1 MKKLFLTLTAC
12 ILTLG
17 LWAAD
22 VSVTE
27 KFTRVTQS
35 GSSGA
40 AGSDWTGD
48 VCNWTNKFARRGT
61 NDKLNGNQCTWIT
74 LNGSDIRGYIITTDL
89 EGGIKAVSFNY
100 GQFGA
105 EASTIL
111 KWQVSAVGTTTTSH
125 TIERDG
131 DLGGNTGTDGDSYSH
146 TFSCKE
152 NAQLEILN
160 KSEMDNGDMPA
171 NGKAR
176 LLVGDITITPYLLY
190 RNKDVTVGLKQRGYV
205 NRSSNDFINN
215 TAGEGSIVFSSSDES
230 VAKVNPETGVITP
243 VSVGDAII
251 TATWSE
257 GASTTYTLH
266 VVDGIIAENFSKV
279 AKLSQVTTEATWHG
293 DLFDWRV
300 LQVRR
305 GTDDTIGLAPRIQAT
320 ALRSNAGSTLI
331 SANKVE
337 GGVKHIAL
345 DWRQW
350 GKAGSATK
358 MNIKFYYSDDK
369 DNWGDAVASQEVGV
383 ATASTPFVFNE
394 DVTGGAKNAY
404 LKMEYTAD
412 AAIVAVMGAMKITP
426 YLLYTTKEATLDTRG
441 SEALSFKN
449 EDLIDNTGATVT
461 YSIEDY
467 GGLFAEDIEIAA
479 DGTVT
484 VADRYQTA
492 DVTVQA
498 KWSDVTTTYTLH
510 VIGKADANAHF
521 VNAEENKTLLDFA
534 FNNPVVKA
542 AGSANAVYSSEFDTV
557 ATVDPASGTVT
568 PVAPGTTTI
577 TATIPENDNFQGAV
591 VSYTLHIAAPNFY
604 VVGSAVGGWNPNQV
618 PVYADSYTISN
629 LAAGSYQMKI
639 TRNGTWDG
647 DDNVFGYD
655 ALTKANIIAGI
666 TRGTGGDNDNIKFT
680 LAEAGDVTITYVH
693 GELFKV
699 EGNFTPQVVKIVGDK
714 AVIGAWEYNDGIT
727 LVPAENK
734 LTASATVELTEDYY
748 EFQLVD
754 NGTWKGKWI
763 NNDNDKYYLTRSVLS
778 VNNLEY
784 GKQNLVITPD
794 VAGNYTF
801 TWTYGTGELTVEFP
815 DLPAPVYYLAGSMFG
830 DGDWGETKQL
840 MTEIDGV
847 WSKTVTFEST
857 DYKEFKIVRSVEGI
871 HVISQDWFGLATY
884 QNITATTSDLVIGSG
899 DSNIGITPSRTGDYG
914 FTFDPDGNKLSVTF
928 PTATAVD
935 ETDVKAKAEK
945 KVVNGQLIIMKNGVR
960 YNVIGQAL

>member
-1 MKKLFLTLTAC
+1 
-12 ILTLG
+12 
-17 LWAAD
+17 
-22 VSVTE
+22 
-27 KFTRVTQS
+27 
-35 GSSGA
+35 
-40 AGSDWTGD
+40 
-48 VCNWTNKFARRGT
+48 
-61 NDKLNGNQCTWIT
+61 
-74 LNGSDIRGYIITTDL
+74 
-89 EGGIKAVSFNY
+89 
-100 GQFGA
+100 
-105 EASTIL
+105 
-111 KWQVSAVGTTTTSH
+111 
-125 TIERDG
+125 
-131 DLGGNTGTDGDSYSH
+131 
-146 TFSCKE
+146 
-152 NAQLEILN
+152 
-160 KSEMDNGDMPA
+160 
-171 NGKAR
+171 
-176 LLVGDITITPYLLY
+176 
-190 RNKDVTVGLKQRGYV
+190 
-205 NRSSNDFINN
+205 
-215 TAGEGSIVFSSSDES
+215 
-230 VAKVNPETGVITP
+230 
-243 VSVGDAII
+243 
-251 TATWSE
+251 
-257 GASTTYTLH
+257 
-266 VVDGIIAENFSKV
+266 
-279 AKLSQVTTEATWHG
+279 
-293 DLFDWRV
+293 
-300 LQVRR
+300 
-305 GTDDTIGLAPRIQAT
+305 
-320 ALRSNAGSTLI
+320 
-331 SANKVE
+331 
-337 GGVKHIAL
+337 
-345 DWRQW
+345 
-350 GKAGSATK
+350 
-358 MNIKFYYSDDK
+358 
-369 DNWGDAVASQEVGV
+369 
-383 ATASTPFVFNE
+383 
-394 DVTGGAKNAY
+394 
-404 LKMEYTAD
+404 
-412 AAIVAVMGAMKITP
+412 
-426 YLLYTTKEATLDTRG
+426 
-441 SEALSFKN
+441 
-449 EDLIDNTGATVT
+449 
-461 YSIEDY
+461 
-467 GGLFAEDIEIAA
+467 
-479 DGTVT
+479 
-484 VADRYQTA
+484 
-492 DVTVQA
+492 
-498 KWSDVTTTYTLH
+498 
-510 VIGKADANAHF
+510 
-521 VNAEENKTLLDFA
+521 
-534 FNNPVVKA
+534 
-542 AGSANAVYSSEFDTV
+542 
-557 ATVDPASGTVT
+557 
-568 PVAPGTTTI
+568 
-577 TATIPENDNFQGAV
+577 
-591 VSYTLHIAAPNFY
+591 
-604 VVGSAVGGWNPNQV
+604 
-618 PVYADSYTISN
+618 
-629 LAAGSYQMKI
+629 MKI